1 MIKKI
6 AHFGDYHIH
15 NDKWQDR
22 YEIGN
27 KYIYDKLT
35 EEKPDRILI
44 AGDLFESFIVIS
56 NEAKIFAGDF
66 LNKLSDIAPI
76 IIVPGNHDI
85 RKKDLKRKNSVET
98 VIDLIHNKNITY
110 FGKSGFYNDD
120 NVVWVNHSHLEKDI
134 NPWDDTTYK
143 KDNTKTYIDI
153 WHDPIN
159 GCMTDNGFEM
169 KSKSYRNVSDFKGDF
184 GMFADIHKFQY
195 LNKTKTIAYCSSTF
209 QQTMGEDV
217 DEHGFLLWDII
228 NKKSEFVIVPD
239 EYKLITFRTTEN
251 FDYDNINFDHVLA
264 TNKSTFRVI
273 WKDYSSNINNENE
286 DKIKKYFIDKWNK
299 KEITFEKQR
308 IYTNVAS
315 TQKLTESIDISDKT
329 VQQDIFR
336 EYLLSNKYDETFI
349 EEILAIDNI
358 IDGRLE
364 LSPKINDIEWSI
376 DKLWVD
382 NFKSY
387 DNFELDFSMLPK
399 GVIIQAGGEN
409 QQGKTTILDAITY
422 VSHGSTLAT
431 NKLGGAQREK
441 YGDNR
446 YINNKRLLDYCEGG
460 MVIDVNGN
468 KYTLLR
474 RTERKLA
481 KDKSISGVSTNIEYY
496 DGTEV
501 IEENKLRGERKTETQ
516 LMLDSIIGDFDD
528 FIRLTLTNSENLN
541 HLISLDRATF
551 IDSVI
556 RDAGYDIFE
565 KKLAEFKEYKK
576 EISTNKIDINLNDA
590 EEEVSGLKDLLKTHK
605 IDHDNV
611 KIEINDINEKLK
623 EINNERD
630 IEIKK
635 LHKID
640 DDIARIDIKAA
651 TNKIEEYKS
660 TIDINLNQQ
669 NINSVKSKG
678 LKQSYKSDELES
690 YLKEIKKIDD
700 DVLNLK
706 LKTSQEDTKIEKEKG
721 NIVRVDDKVK
731 QLKQKEID
739 TQKSKL
745 TVINN
750 DIEKINEELEDA
762 IEEKIREYSDKKK
775 TDEFEV
781 RTLTIELNTIKEKG
795 SDLKK
800 QITLLEESK
809 ICPTCNRE
817 YDENHQENID
827 LKVKEL
833 NDEITKLLEK
843 GKISEKKL
851 EDCKKQVES
860 SQHMIDDLN
869 LDTYDTDDILEIKES
884 VEKRLKEKQ
893 LEIVLIDTICGEIR
907 VDNFVNVPEL
917 EININKGIKIKD
929 ASKQSIIDIEDNI
942 KSIKQSIKDKGIEK
956 SDIQDK
962 VYIIEQDKN
971 EVKMYETLMQE
982 NKELSLKIENIK
994 LTIENAKTKIDKYYD
1009 QLKYIDENAI
1019 IEERISELN
1028 ESIKEQ
1034 NSNKDDLNENLAEI
1048 MKEASVTKT
1057 TIVDIQ
1063 NNIKKYQEQVKRDE
1077 LLKEYGKAIHRD
1089 GIPSYMLLKHRD
1101 LINVEMEDLLSNVDF
1116 NVYFDEYLDLKMFN
1130 KLFPNAIQ
1138 SSLTGSGMERTF
1150 TAVVLKIALRN
1161 INTKSKPNILLLDE
1175 VMGKLKGQ
1183 SVDKFNFLL
1192 NTLKTKIDK
1201 ILIIEHTHNIDYDIL
1216 ISVEKDKNGVSSLNI
1231 ES

>member
-6 AHFGDYHIH
+6 AHIGDYHTH
-15 NDKWQDR
+15 NDKWHDR
-22 YEIGN
+22 YDIGN
-27 KYIYDKLT
+27 QFIYTKLK

-44 AGDLFESFIVIS
+44 AGDLFENFIVIS

-66 LNKLSDIAPI
+66 LNKLSDIAPV

-98 VIDLIHNKNITY
+98 VLNLINNNKVTY
-110 FGKSGFYNDD
+110 YGKSGFFDDD

-134 NPWDDTTYK
+134 NPWDDIAYK
-143 KDNTKTYIDI
+143 RDKSKIYIDI

-159 GCMTDNGFEM
+159 GCITDNGFEM
-169 KSKSYRNVSDFKGDF
+169 KSKSYRNISDFKGDF

-195 LNKTKTIAYCSSTF
+195 LNKDKTIAYCSSTF

-217 DEHGFLLWDII
+217 DEHGFMLWDII
-228 NKKSEFVIVPD
+228 NKTSELVIVPD
-239 EYKLITFRTTEN
+239 EYKLITFRTTEDY
-251 FDYDNINFDHVLA
+251 DYDNIDFDHKMA
-264 TNKSTFRVI
+264 SDKCDFRVM

-286 DKIKKYFIDKWNK
+286 DKLKKYFIKKWNK
-299 KEITFEKQR
+299 SEITFEKQR
-308 IYTNVAS
+308 IYTNVS
-315 TQKLTESIDISDKT
+315 SSQKLTESIDITDKT

-336 EYLLSNKYDETFI
+336 EYLLANKYDESFI
-349 EEILAIDNI
+349 EEILSIDNI

-376 DKLWVD
+376 DKLWVN

-422 VSHGSTLAT
+422 VSHGTTLAT

-441 YGDNR
+441 HGDNR
-446 YINNKRLLDYCEGG
+446 YINNKRLLDFCEGG

-474 RTERKLA
+474 RTERKLS

-501 IEENKLRGERKTETQ
+501 NDLNKLRGERKTETQ
-516 LMLDSIIGDFDD
+516 SMLDSIIGDFDD

-590 EEEVSGLKDLLKTHK
+590 VEEVSGLKDLLKTHK

-611 KIEINDINEKLK
+611 KVEISEIDIKIGEIYND
-623 EINNERD
+623 RD

-640 DDIARIDIKAA
+640 EDVAKIDIVSA
-651 TNKIEEYKS
+651 NSKIEEYKS
-660 TIDINLNQQ
+660 AIEINLNQQ
-669 NINSVKSKG
+669 NINSGKIKG
-678 LKQSYKSDELES
+678 LKQTYNSEELES
-690 YLKEIKKIDD
+690 HLKTIKKIDD
-700 DVLNLK
+700 DILNLK

-721 NIVRVDDKVK
+721 NIIRVDDKIT

-745 TVINN
+745 VVINN
-750 DIEKINEELEDA
+750 DIEKINSEYEDA
-762 IEEKIREYSDKKK
+762 IEDEIRKYSDKKK

-800 QITLLEESK
+800 QIILLEESK
-809 ICPTCNRE
+809 ICPTCSRE
-817 YDENHQENID
+817 YDVNHQEHID

-833 NDEITKLLEK
+833 NDEISKLLEK
-843 GKISEKKL
+843 GKIVQKKL
-851 EDCKKQVES
+851 EDVKIQVDI
-860 SQHMIDDLN
+860 SQQMIDALN
-869 LDTYDTDDILEIKES
+869 LDVYDSVEILEIKNS

-893 LEIVLIDTICGEIR
+893 VEIELINSICDEIK
-907 VDNFVNVPEL
+907 VNNFINVPDL
-917 EININKGIKIKD
+917 ESNIDKGLVIKN
-929 ASKQSIIDIEDNI
+929 ASKQSIIDIENNI
-942 KSIKQSIKDKGIEK
+942 KSIKQSIKDKGVEI

-971 EVKMYETLMQE
+971 EVKIYETLNQD

-994 LTIENAKTKIDKYYD
+994 LTIESAKTKIDKYYD
-1009 QLKYIDENAI
+1009 QLKYIDENSI
-1019 IEERISELN
+1019 IEEKISELDQL
-1028 ESIKEQ
+1028 IKEQ
-1034 NSNKDDLNENLAEI
+1034 NINKTDLNENLAEI

-1057 TIVDIQ
+1057 TISDIQ

-1077 LLKEYGKAIHRD
+1077 LLKEYGKCVSRD
-1089 GIPSYMLLKHRD
+1089 GLPTFLLQKSRD
-1101 LINVEMEDLLSNVDF
+1101 LINVEIDDMLSNVDF
-1116 NVYFDEYLDLKMFN
+1116 NVFFDEFLNLKMYMKN
-1130 KLFPNAIQ
+1130 NLSSIQ
-1138 SSLTGSGMERTF
+1138 NLLESSGAERTF
-1150 TAVVLKIALRN
+1150 GAIALKMSLRT
-1161 INTKSKPNILLLDE
+1161 INNKSRPNILLMDE
-1175 VMGKLKGQ
+1175 VMLKLKGKM
-1183 SVDKFNFLL
+1183 VDKFNMLL
-1192 NTLKTKIDK
+1192 LQIKKNIDK
-1201 ILIIEHTHNIDYDIL
+1201 IIIIEHVHQVPYDVL
-1216 ISVEKDKNGVSSLNI
+1216 IEVEKNTDGVSSLTI
-1231 ES
+1231 E